1 MILYYND
8 SNKAAFWF
16 AAEEYIMRE
25 MKPDE
30 PVLMLW
36 STEDTVMA
44 GANQVIEAECDVDY
58 TQSEG
63 IEVIRRSSGG
73 GAIFTDE
80 GTLQVTVIL
89 PYEDNGPKSVARKWI
104 VDPVV
109 AALAGCGVSAYAKGR
124 NDILIDGKKVSGIAQ
139 YISDGYICS
148 HCSLLLQT
156 DLTKLAKSL
165 TTDRAKFTT
174 KAVPSEGS
182 SVANIIEYIPGKDIQ
197 SFFSALAKSYGREE
211 EIENCAF
218 DDDEIDQIETIMWDK
233 YLDPGWLFGREPAF
247 TFTNKK
253 TFPGGTIEVFLD
265 VKGGIINEAKIT
277 GDFLALLPISELEQ
291 KLVGTA
297 HRADSLSEVLDAV
310 NLKLYL
316 GKIKASDFLEVLL

>member
-8 SNKAAFWF
+8 STKAAFWF
-16 AAEEYIMRE
+16 AAEDYVMRSLRP
-25 MKPDE
+25 KE

-36 STEDTVMA
+36 STEDTVMV
-44 GANQVIEAECDVDY
+44 GANQVIETECDVDY
-58 TQSEG
+58 TQTEG

-89 PYEDNGPKSVARKWI
+89 PYEDHGPKSFARKWI
-104 VDPVV
+104 VEPVI
-109 AALAGCGVSAYAKGR
+109 AALASCGVSAYAKGR
-124 NDILIDGKKVSGIAQ
+124 NDIVIDDNKVSGVAQ
-139 YISDGYICS
+139 YISNGYICS

-156 DLTKLAKSL
+156 DLKKLAKSL

-174 KAVPSEGS
+174 KAVPSKGS
-182 SVANIIEYIPGKDIQ
+182 RVANIIDYIPGKDIQ
-197 SFFSALAKSYGREE
+197 SFFSALAKSYGRKED
-211 EIENCAF
+211 IENRTF

-253 TFPGGTIEVFLD
+253 SFPGGTIEVFLD
-265 VKGGIINEAKIT
+265 VKGGDINEARIT
-277 GDFLALLPISELEQ
+277 GDFLSLLPISELEQ

-297 HRADSLSEVLDAV
+297 HRADALSELLDTV
-310 NLKLYL
+310 ELKLYL
-316 GKIKASDFLEVLL
+316 GKIKAADFMEVLL

>member
-1 MILYYND
+1 MILFYND

-25 MKPDE
+25 LKPDE

-58 TQSEG
+58 TQTEG
-63 IEVIRRSSGG
+63 IEVTRRSSGG

-80 GTLQVTVIL
+80 GTLQVSVIL
-89 PYEDNGPKSVARKWI
+89 PKGELGPKTVARKWI

-139 YISDGYICS
+139 YIKGGYICT

-156 DLTKLAKSL
+156 DLKKLARSL

-197 SFFSALAKSYGREE
+197 SFFSALAESYGREE
-211 EIENCAF
+211 EIQNRAF

-253 TFPGGTIEVFLD
+253 TFPGGTVEVFLD
-265 VKGGIINEAKIT
+265 VKGGVINEARIT
-277 GDFLALLPISELEQ
+277 GDFLSLLPISELEQ
-291 KLVGTA
+291 KLVGTE
-297 HRADSLSEVLDAV
+297 HRTDSLSEVLDAV

-316 GKIKASDFLEVLL
+316 GKIKAADLLEVLL